1 LVTIAD
7 RGDGLARMV
16 AGDCRVGPRGI
27 RHLEERFPM
36 KRLRLVPLLLSLVA
50 LMSLAAG
57 AVAQEASPAAD
68 DAASGT
74 SLAHPAHI
82 HVGPCA
88 ELDPNPTYPLND
100 VTQVAD
106 SEVATSTTT
115 IDATLDELLASP
127 FAINAH
133 ESAENIATYIACGD
147 IVGPVVDGVLLVPM
161 RSQNDSGISGI
172 AVLATN
178 DAGGVDV
185 TVYLTYPESSGM

>member
-1 LVTIAD
+1 
-7 RGDGLARMV
+7 
-16 AGDCRVGPRGI
+16 
-27 RHLEERFPM
+27 M
-36 KRLRLVPLLLSLVA
+36 KRLRLVPLLLSLMA

-57 AVAQEASPAAD
+57 AAAQ
-68 DAASGT
+68 DATPGP

-82 HVGPCA
+82 HAGTCA

-133 ESAENIATYIACGD
+133 ESAENIETYIACGD
-147 IVGPVVDGVLLVPM
+147 IAGPVVDGVLLVPM
-161 RSQNDSGISGI
+161 RAQNDSGISGV

-185 TVYLTYPESSGM
+185 MVYLTYPETTGM